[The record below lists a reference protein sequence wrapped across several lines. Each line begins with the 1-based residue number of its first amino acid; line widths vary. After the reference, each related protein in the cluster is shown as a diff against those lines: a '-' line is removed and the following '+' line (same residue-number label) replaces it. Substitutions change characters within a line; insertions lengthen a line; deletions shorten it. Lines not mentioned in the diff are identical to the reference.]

1 MFTESDL
8 IWMQHAL
15 TLARRAEQEGEVPV
29 GAVLVKHGEVVGE
42 GWNRPI
48 AGRDPTAHA
57 EIMALRA
64 GAQTLGNYR
73 LADTTLYVTL
83 EPCVM
88 CAGAI
93 IHARVA
99 RVVYGADDSKT
110 GAVKSVAEIFTMPT
124 HNHRVSVTGGL
135 LASECGALL
144 STFFKARRLAVREE
158 AMPTPPQADAE

>member
-15 TLARRAEQEGEVPV
+15 TLARRAEQEGEVPD
-29 GAVLVKHGEVVGE
+29 GAE
-42 GWNRPI
+42 
-48 AGRDPTAHA
+48 
-57 EIMALRA
+57 
-64 GAQTLGNYR
+64 TLGNYR

-135 LASECGALL
+135 LASECGALV
-144 STFFKARRLAVREE
+144 STFFKARRLALREE

>member
-8 IWMQHAL
+8 IWMQNDL
-15 TLARRAEQEGEVPV
+15 NLERRSEKEGEVPV
-29 GAVLVKHGEVVGE
+29 GAVLVKIVCIVGYVR
-42 GWNRPI
+42 NRPI
-48 AGRDPTAHA
+48 ASHYPTAHA

-73 LADTTLYVTL
+73 LADTTLYVPL

-99 RVVYGADDSKT
+99 RVVYGADDPKT
-110 GAVKSVAEIFTMPT
+110 GAVKSVAVIFTMPP

-135 LASECGALL
+135 LASECG
-144 STFFKARRLAVREE
+144 
-158 AMPTPPQADAE
+158 